1 MRRSLAKKGI
11 DGAGKSTL
19 LALID
24 TPTDLS
30 SLRLKSRRPVKFV
43 RTPRS
48 QLSDMDYTELSVL
61 EVEILRKIDTINT
74 TIHSLSVDPHTMKRA
89 YDNHLAEMRKNN
101 GGSGRATTL
110 QQRDNNKARS
120 QYSYLLLNPMDGM
133 YGEEALVRLRELFV
147 EYCAPG
153 LDVLSYIQTRE
164 LLRNAHVLPSIDGGV
179 EDYLSSSTVGALS
192 YALSDAFQDQ
202 KTFESFLVEVL
213 AESYEN
219 SHAGS
224 TVPPTTM
231 NEDEDK
237 DEINSNLI
245 CANIPGLGLG
255 LRYLGFIELTRR
267 LEMEQRTSLVD
278 MLSHLN
284 KPLSTI
290 SDRWRTRIEHIIHF
304 TVKCAVE
311 ARGPTQDQIE
321 FAEQQKEL
329 AKLASKKGRPQ
340 AKKRKKKRKK
350 GTSFAQEKAQ
360 LIAEKEAIEKK
371 AKLERKNQIMKRR
384 IELQR
389 AMVRDQK
396 EQFLKRYHYDIDAV
410 VDAKNI
416 CIIVYLLFNVVLT
429 EEDGSLL
436 LKPLVEHEI
445 VDDQITYENAINA
458 QRTKRLRVI
467 VEKQGLPP
475 RTWPMKSTVVNDM
488 MVHKDKWFNVRNSDL
503 SEFEG
508 FADSRPSSR
517 GSSRRSRPTSRS
529 SSRPGSRSGGTRS
542 KSGSRPGSRS
552 RSRPGSRSGT
562 RGSSRPGSRGTGG
575 ENGGGS
581 VSWEHELLM
590 NGPSPQV
597 WSRRMSLMIQSST
610 RRIRNIG
617 RKVRGYLMKD
627 SMKLPVTEKNEEN
640 ELSSQQQ
647 FGKSKEAKKARKKFK
662 AMQAEKAR
670 QKAKENDC
678 FSKISLNVGDLE
690 KVPLDMSD
698 KENVVS
704 GTAAIRC
711 GWLVWSSWKSCS
723 HFCFDGF

>member
-164 LLRNAHVLPSIDGGV
+164 LLRNAHVLPSIDGV

-350 GTSFAQEKAQ
+350 RDLFCARKSTIDRRKRSHRKKGQ
-360 LIAEKEAIEKK
+360 IREKK
-371 AKLERKNQIMKRR
+371 SNHEKKN
-384 IELQR
+384 
-389 AMVRDQK
+389 
-396 EQFLKRYHYDIDAV
+396 
-410 VDAKNI
+410 
-416 CIIVYLLFNVVLT
+416 
-429 EEDGSLL
+429 
-436 LKPLVEHEI
+436 
-445 VDDQITYENAINA
+445 
-458 QRTKRLRVI
+458 
-467 VEKQGLPP
+467 
-475 RTWPMKSTVVNDM
+475 
-488 MVHKDKWFNVRNSDL
+488 
-503 SEFEG
+503 
-508 FADSRPSSR
+508 
-517 GSSRRSRPTSRS
+517 
-529 SSRPGSRSGGTRS
+529 
-542 KSGSRPGSRS
+542 
-552 RSRPGSRSGT
+552 
-562 RGSSRPGSRGTGG
+562 
-575 ENGGGS
+575 
-581 VSWEHELLM
+581 
-590 NGPSPQV
+590 
-597 WSRRMSLMIQSST
+597 
-610 RRIRNIG
+610 
-617 RKVRGYLMKD
+617 
-627 SMKLPVTEKNEEN
+627 
-640 ELSSQQQ
+640 
-647 FGKSKEAKKARKKFK
+647 
-662 AMQAEKAR
+662 
-670 QKAKENDC
+670 
-678 FSKISLNVGDLE
+678 
-690 KVPLDMSD
+690 
-698 KENVVS
+698 
-704 GTAAIRC
+704 
-711 GWLVWSSWKSCS
+711 
-723 HFCFDGF
+723 